1 MLLEYEEQS
10 LFRMSLFYIIIL
22 RIPIYINFI
31 FTAEVLFQEMF
42 SIYYFLQTPAHE
54 TNKKNQQCTGRT
66 TSDQ

>member
-10 LFRMSLFYIIIL
+10 LFRMSLFYIIML

-42 SIYYFLQTPAHE
+42 SIYYFLQTPARYIALIFFYFLNRYLH
-54 TNKKNQQCTGRT
+54 
-66 TSDQ
+66 